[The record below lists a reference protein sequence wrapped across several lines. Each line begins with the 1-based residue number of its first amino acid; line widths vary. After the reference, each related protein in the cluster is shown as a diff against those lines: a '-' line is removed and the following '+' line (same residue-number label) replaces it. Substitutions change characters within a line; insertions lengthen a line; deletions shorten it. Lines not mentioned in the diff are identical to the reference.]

1 MVRESSK
8 NFTRLY
14 REDYA
19 EVEGDFALAF
29 WYAVIKDYVSICKRD
44 NHGYTRV
51 SSKQFADDW
60 GVDRQTVWRYN
71 RKLEDKGLIR
81 LDRGHRGG
89 RTWVGFKLV

>member
-1 MVRESSK
+1 MVRNNDKTYIIAERS
-8 NFTRLY
+8 
-14 REDYA
+14 DYA
-19 EVEGDFALAF
+19 LAEGDFLAWS
-29 WYAVIKDYVSICKRD
+29 WYSILKNYTRLCKRD

-51 SSKQFADDW
+51 SSKKLADDW